1 MILKYFRFFLCGI
14 LLGLVGIFG
23 TILGILRP
31 FNPNNVY
38 LMAKFVKLGTNIL
51 GIEVEKRNIE
61 IMKGHHP
68 GLFISNHQHNIDIF
82 MACHVLPDRTVS
94 LGKKS
99 IRLIPLFGQFYW
111 LSGNVLIDRKNKR
124 KAHGTMD
131 EVASQI
137 REGNKSIWMMPEGTR
152 SHGRGILPFKKGAF
166 FTAINA
172 QIPIMSI
179 CISTFDGHLDFTKW
193 KSGKVIIEALE
204 SIPTEGLGKR
214 DVGELALKCHD
225 LVESKVKEL
234 DKEIRQSKS

>member
-1 MILKYFRFFLCGI
+1 MILKYFRFFLCGV
-14 LLGLVGIFG
+14 LLAIVGIFG

-38 LMAKFVKLGTNIL
+38 IMSKMVRLGTTIL
-51 GIEVEKRNIE
+51 GVEVEKRNID
-61 IMKGHHP
+61 IMHDHHP

-82 MACHVLPDRTVS
+82 FASHVLPDRTVS

-99 IRLIPLFGQFYW
+99 LRWIPLFGQFYW

-131 EVASQI
+131 QVAEAI
-137 REGNKSIWMMPEGTR
+137 KGGNKSIWMMPEGTR

-172 QIPIMSI
+172 QIPIMPI
-179 CISTFDGHLDFTKW
+179 CISTFDGHLDFSKI
-193 KSGKVIIEALE
+193 KSGKVIIEALP
-204 SIPTEGLGKR
+204 SVPTEGLTKR
-214 DVGELALKCHD
+214 DVGELATKCHS
-225 LVESKVKEL
+225 LVETKVKEL
-234 DKEIRQSKS
+234 DKEIKNS

>member
-152 SHGRGILPFKKGAF
+152 SHGRGVLPFKKGAF

-172 QIPIMSI
+172 QVPISPICVSSYDKSI
-179 CISTFDGHLDFTKW
+179 DFSKW
-193 KSGKVIIEALE
+193 KAGKVIVEVLDP
-204 SIPTEGLGKR
+204 IPTKGLTKR
-214 DVGELALKCHD
+214 DVGELCQTTHE
-225 LVESKVKEL
+225 LVKNKVQEL
-234 DKEIRQSKS
+234 DNELS